1 MKPEEIAKHL
11 TEKMINMSNL
21 RKEGIKSKVLED

>member
-21 RKEGIKSKVLED
+21 KKEGIKSNG